1 MVIESFRSLI
11 DELQKRAKEYEQK
24 DDLNHSYEIKKY
36 IKRVQEIYEKAD
48 PDIINSP
55 IVLEALLDTIIN
67 YVDTKKTYKDFFNI
81 DVNEDGSIKFTHYKD
96 NENKNK
102 FAGTRTYSKEKIGDK
117 TYIEM
122 SGMFGVLKD
131 NKTSFGNT
139 ELKTQYIKSFYTLE
153 GLEMQKAETYCSIY
167 PQDMFT
173 AFEPKRMIAYMD
185 FNQPKFTEFRGFTN
199 EMIHT
204 NGVANCENSKLIT
217 RGKYLGDEENIGLAT
232 LSLPEGTYMKK
243 VDLTNCGPYL
253 DFERQP
259 GNEIA
264 IPNGSNNETVLNL
277 IKEATEKYG
286 GSQGW
291 KTLLSALK
299 FRPFLYSQ
307 KLRLYAENA
316 VGINQAN
323 DNKGR

>member
-1 MVIESFRSLI
+1 M
-11 DELQKRAKEYEQK
+11 
-24 DDLNHSYEIKKY
+24 
-36 IKRVQEIYEKAD
+36 
-48 PDIINSP
+48 
-55 IVLEALLDTIIN
+55 TIIN

-81 DVNEDGSIKFTHYKD
+81 DVNEDGTIVFTHYKD
-96 NENKNK
+96 NENKNKNK

-117 TYIEM
+117 IYIEM

-131 NKTSFGNT
+131 NKTQFGNT
-139 ELKTQYIKSFYTLE
+139 ELETQYIKSFYTIE
-153 GLEMQKAETYCSIY
+153 GLEMQKAETHCSIY
-167 PQDMFT
+167 PPDMFT

-185 FNQPKFTEFRGFTN
+185 YNQPEFTEFSGFTN
-199 EMIHT
+199 KIIPA
-204 NGVANCENSKLIT
+204 NGASKCENSKFIT

-232 LSLPEGTYMKK
+232 LNLPEGTYMEK

-253 DFERQP
+253 DFKRQP
-259 GNEIA
+259 GDEIA
-264 IPNGSNNETVLNL
+264 IPNGSDNETVLNL

-316 VGINQAN
+316 AGINQAN
-323 DNKGR
+323 DSNGR